1 MKDKGMLDPVFLYIE
16 NDELSREVMKTLLLR
31 GLGYRDLTMFATS
44 DHFERHLENLAQ
56 KPDVIFLDIHM
67 EPIDGFE
74 MLKLIRRNQDYH
86 TTPVIAL
93 TASVMN
99 EEVRRLREAG
109 FDGVIAKPINYDT
122 FPTVLD
128 RILSGEQIWNTK

>member
-1 MKDKGMLDPVFLYIE
+1 MTEPVFLYIE
-16 NDELSREVMKTLLLR
+16 NDELSREVMKTLLTR
-31 GLGYRDLTMFATS
+31 GLGYRDVTMFETS
-44 DHFERHLENLAQ
+44 ACFEQHLNGLAH

-74 MLKLIRRNQDYH
+74 MLKLIRRNDNYD
-86 TTPVIAL
+86 TTSVIAL

-109 FDGVIAKPINYDT
+109 FDGAIAKPINYDT
-122 FPTVLD
+122 FPAALV
-128 RILSGEQIWNTK
+128 RILNGEQIWNIK

>member
-1 MKDKGMLDPVFLYIE
+1 MSEPMFLYVE
-16 NDELSREVMKTLLLR
+16 NDELSREVMRALVTR
-31 GLGYRDLTMFATS
+31 GLGYNNITILETS
-44 DHFERHLENLAQ
+44 AFFEDCLDSLAQ
-56 KPDVIFLDIHM
+56 KPDVIFLDIHV

-74 MLKLIRRNQDYH
+74 MLTLIRRHDDLSK
-86 TTPVIAL
+86 TPVVAL

-122 FPTVLD
+122 FPTALD
-128 RILSGEQIWNTK
+128 RILSGEQIWNIK

>member
-1 MKDKGMLDPVFLYIE
+1 MTEPVFLYIE
-16 NDELSREVMKTLLLR
+16 NDELSREVMKTLLTR
-31 GLGYRDLTMFATS
+31 GLGYRDLTMFETS
-44 DHFERHLENLAQ
+44 AHFEQHLEGLTQ

-74 MLKLIRRNQDYH
+74 MLKLIRRNKNYYA
-86 TTPVIAL
+86 TPVIAL

-109 FDGVIAKPINYDT
+109 FDGAIAKPINYDT
-122 FPTVLD
+122 FPGALD
-128 RILSGEQIWNTK
+128 RILNGEQIWNTK

>member
-1 MKDKGMLDPVFLYIE
+1 MEPVFLYIE
-16 NDELSREVMKTLLLR
+16 NDELSREVMKALLTR
-31 GLGYRDLTMFATS
+31 GLGYRHLTLFETS
-44 DHFERHLENLAQ
+44 ANFETHLERLAH
-56 KPDVIFLDIHM
+56 KPNVIFLDIHM

-74 MLKLIRRNQDYH
+74 MLKLIRGNKDYY

-109 FDGVIAKPINYDT
+109 FDGAIAKPINYDT
-122 FPTVLD
+122 FPGALD
-128 RILSGEQIWNTK
+128 RILNGEQIWNTK

>member
-1 MKDKGMLDPVFLYIE
+1 MSQPIFLYVE
-16 NDELSREVMKTLLLR
+16 NDELSREVMRALLTR
-31 GLGYRDLTMFATS
+31 GLGYRDVTMFESST
-44 DHFERHLENLAQ
+44 DFENRLGSLSH

-74 MLKLIRRNQDYH
+74 MLNLIRRNVEYS
-86 TTPVIAL
+86 TVPVVAL

-99 EEVRRLREAG
+99 EEVRRLRDAG

-122 FPTVLD
+122 FPSALN
-128 RILSGEQIWNTK
+128 RILSGQQVWNIK

>member
-1 MKDKGMLDPVFLYIE
+1 MPVFLYVE
-16 NDELSREVMKTLLLR
+16 NDELSREVMQTLLIR
-31 GLGYRDLTMFATS
+31 ALGYHDVIMMETS
-44 DHFERHLENLAQ
+44 AQFEKHLESLAH

-74 MLKLIRRNQDYH
+74 MLRLIRSNKDYYQ
-86 TTPVIAL
+86 TPVIAL

-109 FDGVIAKPINYDT
+109 FDGAIAKPINYDT
-122 FPTVLD
+122 FPGALD
-128 RILSGEQIWNTK
+128 RILSGEEIWNTK

>member
-1 MKDKGMLDPVFLYIE
+1 MRMDEPVFLYIE
-16 NDELSREVMKTLLLR
+16 NDELSREVMKTLLTR
-31 GLGYRDLTMFATS
+31 GLGFRDLTMFDTS
-44 DHFERHLENLAQ
+44 AHFEQHLEGLIQ

-74 MLKLIRRNQDYH
+74 MLKMIRRNKDHYA
-86 TTPVIAL
+86 TPVIAL

-109 FDGVIAKPINYDT
+109 FDGAIGKPINYDT
-122 FPTVLD
+122 FPGLLD
-128 RILSGEQIWNTK
+128 RILNGEQIWNTK

>member
-1 MKDKGMLDPVFLYIE
+1 MTEPVFLYVE
-16 NDELSREVMKTLLLR
+16 NDELSREVMKALLTR
-31 GLGYRDLTMFATS
+31 GLGYRDLMIFDTS
-44 DHFERHLENLAQ
+44 AHFERHLQDLAS

-74 MLKLIRRNQDYH
+74 MLKLIRQNKNH
-86 TTPVIAL
+86 HATPVIAL

-109 FDGVIAKPINYDT
+109 FDGAIAKPINYDT
-122 FPTVLD
+122 FPGALD
-128 RILSGEQIWNTK
+128 RILNGEQIWNTK

>member
-1 MKDKGMLDPVFLYIE
+1 MPAFLYVE
-16 NDELSREVMKTLLLR
+16 NDELSREVMKTLLTR

-44 DHFERHLENLAQ
+44 AHFEKHLDSLLS

-74 MLKLIRRNQDYH
+74 MLKLIRQHRDYFA
-86 TTPVIAL
+86 TPVIAL

-99 EEVRRLREAG
+99 EEIRRLREAG
-109 FDGVIAKPINYDT
+109 FDGAIAKPINYDT
-122 FPTVLD
+122 FPGALD
-128 RILSGEQIWNTK
+128 RILNGEQIWNTK